1 MLTLSYTGFSYS
13 FVPVMMS
20 VITYSD
26 YIARGFN
33 LEDDFNP
40 SMIPASAGDGMFY
53 MYTVYWKIWQ
63 FSSRCL

>member
-1 MLTLSYTGFSYS
+1 MLTLSSTGFSYS
-13 FVPVMMS
+13 FVPVMTS

-40 SMIPASAGDGMFY
+40 SMIPASAGDGMFLGTCIL
-53 MYTVYWKIWQ
+53 YTGNLAV
-63 FSSRCL
+63 